1 MRAANPCETRLGDAH
16 RYLTALKRILTDII
30 KVRYNVRYYARCHMK
45 RVRVN
50 EDIRPMS
57 EFRTGIASFLKQIH
71 DTKRPMIITQHGKGV
86 AVLLDAGEYEAMQ
99 ERIEL
104 LQDIQTSIGQIEAG
118 QGVDNDQAKR
128 TVLNRIRK

>member
-1 MRAANPCETRLGDAH
+1 
-16 RYLTALKRILTDII
+16 
-30 KVRYNVRYYARCHMK
+30 MK
-45 RVRVN
+45 RLRVN

-71 DTKRPMIITQHGKGV
+71 DTKRPLIITQHGKGV

-104 LQDIQTSIGQIEAG
+104 LQDIQASVSQVEAG
-118 QGVDNDQAKR
+118 QGIEHKDAKA
-128 TVLNRIRK
+128 TVLKRIRK

>member
-1 MRAANPCETRLGDAH
+1 
-16 RYLTALKRILTDII
+16 
-30 KVRYNVRYYARCHMK
+30 MK
-45 RVRVN
+45 RLRVN

-71 DTKRPMIITQHGKGV
+71 TTKRPLIITQHGKGV

-104 LQDIQTSIGQIEAG
+104 LQDIQTSISQIESGPGMTHA
-118 QGVDNDQAKR
+118 DAKA
-128 TVLNRIRK
+128 TVVKRIRK